1 MPARTSVV
9 NLPDF
14 QSPFGFVAPLS
25 SVSSCLRGGSSVSV
39 RLHQLFKALFYTGP
53 AVQSEDILS
62 QQPPEPDL
70 RLNYGTD
77 PNQFVDVR
85 LPAGKVPHPVVFFIH
100 GGFWRARYDLIH
112 AGHLCH
118 ALKNAGV
125 ATWNVEYRRVG
136 NPGGGWPG
144 SFEDIRSAYHAL
156 IRQSKDNGA
165 EFDLSRVCVAGHS
178 AGAQLATCLAAHE
191 PSVTRVLSL
200 AGVLDLRPVWD
211 LHLSNDAVAEFL
223 GGSPTEVPN
232 HYRDASP
239 VQLNIPRA
247 TQKIV
252 HGTEDMDVPY
262 EISRSYTEYKQKSG
276 EHVELVT
283 LPKTG
288 HYELVDPTSAVWGK
302 IQDLF
307 LSLTAG

>member
-1 MPARTSVV
+1 M
-9 NLPDF
+9 
-14 QSPFGFVAPLS
+14 
-25 SVSSCLRGGSSVSV
+25 LR
-39 RLHQLFKALFYTGP
+39 KALFYTGP

-62 QQPPEPDL
+62 QKPPEPDL

-77 PNQFVDVR
+77 PNNFVDVR
-85 LPAGKVPHPVVFFIH
+85 LPAGNGPHPVVLFIH
-100 GGFWRARYDLIH
+100 GGFWRSRYDLVH

-118 ALKNAGV
+118 ALKSAGV

-156 IRQSKDNGA
+156 LGQAKDRGA
-165 EFDLSRVCVAGHS
+165 KFNLNRVCVAGHS
-178 AGAQLATCLAAHE
+178 AGAQLAACLAANE
-191 PSVTRVLSL
+191 PTVTRVLSL
-200 AGVLDLRPVWD
+200 AGVLDLRRVWN
-211 LHLSNDAVAEFL
+211 LHLSNDAVAQFL
-223 GGSPTEVPN
+223 GGSPTEVPD
-232 HYRDASP
+232 HYREASP
-239 VQLNIPRA
+239 VLQKIAGA

-252 HGTEDMDVPY
+252 HGTEDADVPY
-262 EISRSYTEYKQKSG
+262 DISRSYAELKRKSG

-288 HYELVDPTSAVWGK
+288 HYELVDPSSAVWGK

-307 LSLTAG
+307 VLLTRG